1 MDNLSLLK
9 EIGYDQTFTYAYSR
23 REQTYAGLF
32 MQDDVPEDIK
42 SRRLTEMVDTFQS
55 DVLRRNIKNELGRL
69 HVVLVEGYGKD
80 STDIWTGRTDTN
92 KRVLF
97 SSTSAILE
105 DLSRDEAEL
114 FSSISF
120 ENNQLAFTNN
130 TSEIKSS
137 AEQATL
143 DLEKKVSSLIST
155 FPDFKRQARID
166 KGIYVIVKISACRGH
181 TLRAVP
187 IARTTLVKSR
197 HLDLPSLWAARKE
210 LCTSS

>member
-197 HLDLPSLWAARKE
+197 HLDLPSLWTARK
-210 LCTSS
+210 

>member
-1 MDNLSLLK
+1 
-9 EIGYDQTFTYAYSR
+9 
-23 REQTYAGLF
+23 

-197 HLDLPSLWAARKE
+197 HLDLPSLWTARK
-210 LCTSS
+210 